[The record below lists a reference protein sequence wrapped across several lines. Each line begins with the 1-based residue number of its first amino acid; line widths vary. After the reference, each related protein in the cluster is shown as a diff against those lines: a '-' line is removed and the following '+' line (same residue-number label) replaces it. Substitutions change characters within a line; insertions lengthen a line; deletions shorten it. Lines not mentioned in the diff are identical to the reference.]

1 VKKTKRRSFFSKL
14 RRFDNDVTSFVC
26 KFWKKSAGSAEL
38 FFFNRPGFLNHAFG
52 LSWAT
57 PHVS

>member
-26 KFWKKSAGSAEL
+26 KFWNY
-38 FFFNRPGFLNHAFG
+38 FFLIGRGFLIT
-52 LSWAT
+52 LSASRG
-57 PHVS
+57 PPLM